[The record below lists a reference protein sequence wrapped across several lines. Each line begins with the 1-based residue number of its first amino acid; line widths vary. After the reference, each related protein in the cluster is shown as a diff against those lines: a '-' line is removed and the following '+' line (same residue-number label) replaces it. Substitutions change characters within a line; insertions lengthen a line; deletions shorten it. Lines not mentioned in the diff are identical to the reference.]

1 MDATYLSLPSKRTIN
16 YPTGGMSDSNKRFKH
31 FPPSPNQHHQQQQQ
45 SVPSGHVCFRL
56 LCHSSRVGGVIGKS
70 GSIVK
75 QLVQQTGAKIR
86 VEDAPAD
93 CPDRAITVLA
103 PAAVCSRI
111 SFPTCNGF
119 AGAEF
124 DVSKAQEALV
134 RVLERV
140 LEVAAE
146 TDGGGVP
153 EGRIV
158 SCRLLAEGIHAGSV
172 IGKGGKVVEKIKK
185 DFGVKIRVMKDKLPL
200 CAASTEEMI
209 EIEGEV
215 MGVKRALVSVS
226 RCLQESQLSDRTRMS
241 GSKPVEVVPR
251 DFPDMRLNVLSQHA
265 SMPGAYT
272 SGGHSLSLESDRM
285 PNLDNRTLLEEVA
298 FRILCS
304 NDRVG
309 GIIGSGGSIIRS
321 LQEETGASI
330 VIGASVPECD
340 ERLIT
345 IAASENPE
353 SRYSA
358 AQKATVLV
366 FSRAIDA
373 GIERGLG
380 GSLKG
385 SPVTARIVVSSN
397 NVGCLLGK
405 GGTIVSEMRNVT
417 GAGIRVLGRDQL
429 PRCVQE
435 NDQVISGELVN
446 VRDAIYHV
454 TGRLRDNLF
463 SGLLSSSMTRS
474 TTLSSETNPYG
485 SMVDLPRI
493 PVKETLRD
501 SSRESYTD
509 LYGYQ
514 PEDPSRESFV
524 DQYRY
529 ASGEPLRESFNEPL
543 RNPLRDSLRDSFR
556 DPLGDSLR
564 DALTDTFRDPLNN
577 PMRDPTHLSS
587 HFSVGASHDLGRHS
601 TLAQGI
607 DHLGLS
613 HGQDQHPSPK
623 SWTTQITGAN
633 TRGFTDVSRGL
644 SSFKG
649 GLESARFVKYTYPVF
664 VNSFSRSAI
673 VTNTTVEIVIP
684 ESVISCVYGE
694 NGNNLLRLRQI
705 SGAKVIVH
713 EPRVGS
719 SDRIIV
725 ISGTPDETQAA
736 QSLLQAFILTGQS

>member
-1 MDATYLSLPSKRTIN
+1 MDASYLSLPSKRTIH
-16 YPTGGMSDSNKRFKH
+16 YPAGGMSDSNKRFKQLA
-31 FPPSPNQHHQQQQQ
+31 PCPNQHQL

-75 QLVQQTGAKIR
+75 QLVQDTGAKIR
-86 VEDAPAD
+86 VEEAPAD
-93 CPDRAITVLA
+93 CPDRVISVVA
-103 PAAVCSRI
+103 PAAI
-111 SFPTCNGF
+111 SSKISLPASSGF
-119 AGAEF
+119 ADCEL
-124 DVSKAQEALV
+124 DVSRGQEALV
-134 RVLERV
+134 KVLERV

-146 TDGGGVP
+146 TDGGSLP
-153 EGRIV
+153 EGRVV
-158 SCRLLAEGIHAGSV
+158 SCRLLAEGTHAGSV

-185 DFGVKIRVMKDKLPL
+185 DFGVKIRVMKDNLPL
-200 CAASTEEMI
+200 CAASTEEI
-209 EIEGEV
+209 VEIEGEV

-226 RCLQESQLSDRTRMS
+226 RCLQDSQLSDRSRMS
-241 GSKPVEVVPR
+241 GRKPVEVG
-251 DFPDMRLNVLSQHA
+251 LSQYA
-265 SMPGAYT
+265 SLSGSVSTTSSAYT
-272 SGGHSLSLESDRM
+272 SGGHSLSLESDR
-285 PNLDNRTLLEEVA
+285 NLDTRTSLEEVA
-298 FRILCS
+298 FRILCP
-304 NDRVG
+304 NDVIG

-321 LQEETGASI
+321 LQDETGASI
-330 VIGASVPECD
+330 AIGQSVPDCD

-366 FSRAIDA
+366 FSRAVDA
-373 GIERGLG
+373 GIEKGLG
-380 GSLKG
+380 GSVKG
-385 SPVTARIVVSSN
+385 SPVTSRIVVSSAK
-397 NVGCLLGK
+397 VGCLLGK
-405 GGTIVSEMRNVT
+405 GGTIVSEMRKAT

-429 PRCVQE
+429 PKCVQE
-435 NDQVISGELVN
+435 NDQVVQISGELVN

-463 SGLLSSSMTRS
+463 SGVLSSSMTGS
-474 TTLSSETNPYG
+474 TTLSTETNPYG
-485 SMVDLPRI
+485 SERGLPRMSL
-493 PVKETLRD
+493 KEPLRD
-501 SSRESYTD
+501 SSRESFRD
-509 LYGYQ
+509 LYSYQ
-514 PEDPSRESFV
+514 PEDHSRESFV
-524 DQYRY
+524 DRYRY
-529 ASGEPLRESFNEPL
+529 PSGEPLRESFNQPL
-543 RNPLRDSLRDSFR
+543 RNPLRDPLGDSFI

-564 DALTDTFRDPLNN
+564 YPLRDTYRDPLRN
-577 PMRDPTHLSS
+577 PLRDPTLSS
-587 HFSVGASHDLGRHS
+587 HVSLGASHSLGRNS
-601 TLAQGI
+601 NLAHGI

-613 HGQDQHPSPK
+613 HGQDVPQSPN
-623 SWTTQITGAN
+623 SWTPQMSGAN

-649 GLESARFVKYTYPVF
+649 GHELASS
-664 VNSFSRSAI
+664 NRSAI
-673 VTNTTVEIVIP
+673 VTNTTVEIVVP

-694 NGNNLLRLRQI
+694 NGNNLARLRQI

>member
-103 PAAVCSRI
+103 PAAVCS
-111 SFPTCNGF
+111 T
-119 AGAEF
+119 EF

-265 SMPGAYT
+265 SMPGSVPTISSAYT

-435 NDQVISGELVN
+435 NDQVVQISGELVN

-501 SSRESYTD
+501 SSRES
-509 LYGYQ
+509 
-514 PEDPSRESFV
+514 FV

-543 RNPLRDSLRDSFR
+543 RNPLR

-623 SWTTQITGAN
+623 SWTTQ
-633 TRGFTDVSRGL
+633 
-644 SSFKG
+644 
-649 GLESARFVKYTYPVF
+649 
-664 VNSFSRSAI
+664 
-673 VTNTTVEIVIP
+673 
-684 ESVISCVYGE
+684 
-694 NGNNLLRLRQI
+694 
-705 SGAKVIVH
+705 
-713 EPRVGS
+713 
-719 SDRIIV
+719 
-725 ISGTPDETQAA
+725 
-736 QSLLQAFILTGQS
+736 

>member
-1 MDATYLSLPSKRTIN
+1 
-16 YPTGGMSDSNKRFKH
+16 MSDSNKRFKH

-172 IGKGGKVVEKIKK
+172 IGKIKK

-265 SMPGAYT
+265 SMPGSVPTISSAYT

-366 FSRAIDA
+366 FSR
-373 GIERGLG
+373 
-380 GSLKG
+380 
-385 SPVTARIVVSSN
+385 IVVSSN

-435 NDQVISGELVN
+435 NDQVVQISGELVN

-501 SSRESYTD
+501 SW
-509 LYGYQ
+509 
-514 PEDPSRESFV
+514 
-524 DQYRY
+524 
-529 ASGEPLRESFNEPL
+529 EPLRESFNEPL

-623 SWTTQITGAN
+623 SWTTQQITGAN

-649 GLESARFVKYTYPVF
+649 GLESA
-664 VNSFSRSAI
+664 SFSRSAI